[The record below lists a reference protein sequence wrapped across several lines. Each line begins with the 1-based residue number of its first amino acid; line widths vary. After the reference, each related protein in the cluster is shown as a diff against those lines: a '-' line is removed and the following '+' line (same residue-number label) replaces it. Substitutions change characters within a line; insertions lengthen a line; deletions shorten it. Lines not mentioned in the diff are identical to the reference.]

1 MAPSFHLFRWS
12 EITVLHSGQVFSLL
26 NHKVMHSSQNICC
39 KGIKEP
45 GFIVGNILTLH
56 ASHCRK
62 TVHFTSET
70 TKNIQEHK
78 EQC

>member
-1 MAPSFHLFRWS
+1 
-12 EITVLHSGQVFSLL
+12 
-26 NHKVMHSSQNICC
+26 MHSSQNICC